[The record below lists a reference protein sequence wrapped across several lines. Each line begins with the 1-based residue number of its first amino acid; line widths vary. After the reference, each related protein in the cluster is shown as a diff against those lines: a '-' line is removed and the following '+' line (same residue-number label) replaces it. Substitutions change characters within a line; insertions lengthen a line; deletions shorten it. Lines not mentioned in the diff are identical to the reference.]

1 MRRLRPA
8 RRAFQALLAL
18 VFCCLAHVGEAAQL
32 VLVSANQGAAV
43 NAFRDALAQ
52 RRPQDQVELRT
63 PAALAEGMVFADD
76 TRLLLLGPEALAW
89 RLRQHRA
96 PPTLA
101 LLLNRVDGQR
111 LLPGANGH
119 GGHGVGGLCV
129 LWSDPPAS
137 RQLRLA
143 RLILPGIQ
151 RIGVLYGKDSE
162 FLLDELRREARSQGL
177 QLFVASSSG
186 NDDPRP
192 LQFLL
197 GNSDLLLGIDDKQL
211 YNSQS
216 IKSLLLGSY
225 ARPRAARP
233 HRSLRQ
239 GRQPGEQLQRPGGL
253 AGHPRRIARPGAPA
267 LAPQPLSRAFQGARQ
282 SAGSP
287 FPGYRPGQR
296 RRPRPAPRRRRR
308 TMSQR
313 HGWDIRTRML
323 AISLGPAL
331 LLTLLLTAYFTYS
344 RLQDL
349 RQELTHT
356 GQLIADQLAPA
367 AEYGVIAG
375 NTPVLQK
382 LLQATLD
389 TPHVRFIEVRD
400 RNDNILVYV
409 EQLPGALQNAA
420 PIDIFHSTIQRQ
432 RIALASDPLLD
443 GASEGDGQSGEDYLG
458 RVVVGMSNDA
468 FSQRQQ
474 EILLKAALLAAFAL
488 ILTFLVARRL
498 AQRLSAP
505 ISTMG
510 QAVEAIQSGDYK
522 TSLPILDDGEIGD
535 LARHIN
541 NLASG
546 LDRASR
552 EQEQAISQLI
562 SAREEAEQANRAKS
576 DFLAMMSHELRTPMN
591 GVLGM
596 LQLLETTEQTREQ
609 AEYTALAT
617 ESTEHLL
624 KVINDI
630 LDFSRIER
638 GALEL
643 ECIPFNLLE
652 LVQGSALVF
661 QHSAQ
666 QRGLA
671 LELQI
676 QAGLENIEVCGD
688 PTRIRQILVN
698 LLGNALK
705 FTEEG
710 AIHLSLEWQ
719 ALDHDVLWL
728 TCAVHDS
735 GIGISPERLEH
746 MFDAFQQADSSI
758 SRRYG
763 GTGLGLAI
771 ARTLAERMGGTLQA
785 ESKEGSG
792 STFTLEIPLPFQQSP
807 AHRQQAAGDAAPV
820 AAGQEILL
828 VEDNPVNQTVIE
840 AMLRSLGYRV
850 TLVADGIQAV
860 RSAERQR
867 YDAILM
873 DCRLPVLDGYSATR
887 EIRAQENGRQVPII
901 ALTANALQGDRENCL
916 QAGMN
921 DYLAKPFKRA
931 ELQRI
936 LQRWIGSQPELPVTS
951 NETGRGEPE

>member
-1 MRRLRPA
+1 
-8 RRAFQALLAL
+8 
-18 VFCCLAHVGEAAQL
+18 
-32 VLVSANQGAAV
+32 
-43 NAFRDALAQ
+43 
-52 RRPQDQVELRT
+52 
-63 PAALAEGMVFADD
+63 
-76 TRLLLLGPEALAW
+76 
-89 RLRQHRA
+89 
-96 PPTLA
+96 
-101 LLLNRVDGQR
+101 
-111 LLPGANGH
+111 
-119 GGHGVGGLCV
+119 
-129 LWSDPPAS
+129 
-137 RQLRLA
+137 
-143 RLILPGIQ
+143 
-151 RIGVLYGKDSE
+151 
-162 FLLDELRREARSQGL
+162 
-177 QLFVASSSG
+177 
-186 NDDPRP
+186 
-192 LQFLL
+192 
-197 GNSDLLLGIDDKQL
+197 
-211 YNSQS
+211 
-216 IKSLLLGSY
+216 
-225 ARPRAARP
+225 
-233 HRSLRQ
+233 
-239 GRQPGEQLQRPGGL
+239 
-253 AGHPRRIARPGAPA
+253 
-267 LAPQPLSRAFQGARQ
+267 
-282 SAGSP
+282 
-287 FPGYRPGQR
+287 
-296 RRPRPAPRRRRR
+296 
-308 TMSQR
+308 
-313 HGWDIRTRML
+313 
-323 AISLGPAL
+323 
-331 LLTLLLTAYFTYS
+331 
-344 RLQDL
+344 
-349 RQELTHT
+349 
-356 GQLIADQLAPA
+356 
-367 AEYGVIAG
+367 
-375 NTPVLQK
+375 
-382 LLQATLD
+382 
-389 TPHVRFIEVRD
+389 
-400 RNDNILVYV
+400 
-409 EQLPGALQNAA
+409 
-420 PIDIFHSTIQRQ
+420 
-432 RIALASDPLLD
+432 
-443 GASEGDGQSGEDYLG
+443 
-458 RVVVGMSNDA
+458 
-468 FSQRQQ
+468 
-474 EILLKAALLAAFAL
+474 
-488 ILTFLVARRL
+488 
-498 AQRLSAP
+498 
-505 ISTMG
+505 MG

-552 EQEQAISQLI
+552 EQEQAIGQLI

-887 EIRAQENGRQVPII
+887 EIRAQENGRRVPII

>member
-1 MRRLRPA
+1 
-8 RRAFQALLAL
+8 
-18 VFCCLAHVGEAAQL
+18 
-32 VLVSANQGAAV
+32 
-43 NAFRDALAQ
+43 
-52 RRPQDQVELRT
+52 
-63 PAALAEGMVFADD
+63 
-76 TRLLLLGPEALAW
+76 
-89 RLRQHRA
+89 
-96 PPTLA
+96 
-101 LLLNRVDGQR
+101 
-111 LLPGANGH
+111 
-119 GGHGVGGLCV
+119 
-129 LWSDPPAS
+129 
-137 RQLRLA
+137 
-143 RLILPGIQ
+143 
-151 RIGVLYGKDSE
+151 
-162 FLLDELRREARSQGL
+162 
-177 QLFVASSSG
+177 
-186 NDDPRP
+186 
-192 LQFLL
+192 
-197 GNSDLLLGIDDKQL
+197 
-211 YNSQS
+211 
-216 IKSLLLGSY
+216 
-225 ARPRAARP
+225 
-233 HRSLRQ
+233 
-239 GRQPGEQLQRPGGL
+239 
-253 AGHPRRIARPGAPA
+253 
-267 LAPQPLSRAFQGARQ
+267 
-282 SAGSP
+282 
-287 FPGYRPGQR
+287 
-296 RRPRPAPRRRRR
+296 
-308 TMSQR
+308 MSQR

-409 EQLPGALQNAA
+409 EQLSGALQNAA

-552 EQEQAISQLI
+552 EQEQAIGQLI

-746 MFDAFQQADSSI
+746 MFDAFQHADSSI

-807 AHRQQAAGDAAPV
+807 AHRQQAAGDAAPI

-887 EIRAQENGRQVPII
+887 EIRAQENGRRVPII

>member
-1 MRRLRPA
+1 
-8 RRAFQALLAL
+8 
-18 VFCCLAHVGEAAQL
+18 
-32 VLVSANQGAAV
+32 
-43 NAFRDALAQ
+43 
-52 RRPQDQVELRT
+52 
-63 PAALAEGMVFADD
+63 
-76 TRLLLLGPEALAW
+76 
-89 RLRQHRA
+89 
-96 PPTLA
+96 
-101 LLLNRVDGQR
+101 
-111 LLPGANGH
+111 
-119 GGHGVGGLCV
+119 
-129 LWSDPPAS
+129 
-137 RQLRLA
+137 
-143 RLILPGIQ
+143 
-151 RIGVLYGKDSE
+151 
-162 FLLDELRREARSQGL
+162 
-177 QLFVASSSG
+177 
-186 NDDPRP
+186 
-192 LQFLL
+192 
-197 GNSDLLLGIDDKQL
+197 
-211 YNSQS
+211 
-216 IKSLLLGSY
+216 
-225 ARPRAARP
+225 
-233 HRSLRQ
+233 
-239 GRQPGEQLQRPGGL
+239 
-253 AGHPRRIARPGAPA
+253 
-267 LAPQPLSRAFQGARQ
+267 
-282 SAGSP
+282 
-287 FPGYRPGQR
+287 
-296 RRPRPAPRRRRR
+296 
-308 TMSQR
+308 MSQR

-409 EQLPGALQNAA
+409 EQLSGALQNAA

-552 EQEQAISQLI
+552 EQEQAIGQLI

-710 AIHLSLEWQ
+710 TIHLSLEWQ

-840 AMLRSLGYRV
+840 AMLRSLGYHV

-887 EIRAQENGRQVPII
+887 EIRAQENGRRVPII

-951 NETGRGEPE
+951 NETGRAEPE

>member
-1 MRRLRPA
+1 
-8 RRAFQALLAL
+8 
-18 VFCCLAHVGEAAQL
+18 
-32 VLVSANQGAAV
+32 
-43 NAFRDALAQ
+43 
-52 RRPQDQVELRT
+52 
-63 PAALAEGMVFADD
+63 
-76 TRLLLLGPEALAW
+76 
-89 RLRQHRA
+89 
-96 PPTLA
+96 
-101 LLLNRVDGQR
+101 
-111 LLPGANGH
+111 
-119 GGHGVGGLCV
+119 
-129 LWSDPPAS
+129 
-137 RQLRLA
+137 
-143 RLILPGIQ
+143 
-151 RIGVLYGKDSE
+151 
-162 FLLDELRREARSQGL
+162 
-177 QLFVASSSG
+177 
-186 NDDPRP
+186 
-192 LQFLL
+192 
-197 GNSDLLLGIDDKQL
+197 
-211 YNSQS
+211 
-216 IKSLLLGSY
+216 
-225 ARPRAARP
+225 
-233 HRSLRQ
+233 
-239 GRQPGEQLQRPGGL
+239 
-253 AGHPRRIARPGAPA
+253 
-267 LAPQPLSRAFQGARQ
+267 
-282 SAGSP
+282 
-287 FPGYRPGQR
+287 
-296 RRPRPAPRRRRR
+296 
-308 TMSQR
+308 MSQR

-498 AQRLSAP
+498 AQRPSAP

-807 AHRQQAAGDAAPV
+807 AHRQQAAGAAAPV